1 MTGKFIENISPKE
14 VINRIKELGDNIL
27 KGFND
32 GNPIISFALRGNIKN
47 IEYDEKYDIIKLKEK
62 VGTREFFN
70 LGHVRRFTQTLLVAG
85 LAKKLVERD
94 KTASLRE
101 VYYQLKH
108 TIPMLNLNTFEKQ
121 EESDAVI
128 EDLERA
134 IKAIR
139 EQFHIKAEGRG
150 AIYGDIIL
158 KDRKRNDEWNC
169 AKLGR
174 GGWSVPSTIE
184 DVEIGD
190 INADYVLVV
199 EKEAMFDR
207 LIEERF
213 PEKNKAILITG
224 KGQPPRGIRR
234 LVHRLRYEKNMPVY
248 VFTDGDPAG
257 YYIYSVIKRGSMNL
271 SQFSELLAT
280 PDAKYIGMTMDDVEN
295 YNLLKKGAVVGLEEW
310 DIKRLNELQNYP
322 WFKKSKDWQRQFKKM
337 LSLKIKVEQD
347 ALAANSLEFVADT
360 YLPEKISKPEKMLN

>member
-1 MTGKFIENISPKE
+1 MVQYIEKLSKE
-14 VINRIKELGDNIL
+14 EVLDRIKKLANEIYNE
-27 KGFND
+27 FSS
-32 GNPIISFALRGNIKN
+32 GNPSIKLAVRGNIKN
-47 IEYDEKYDIIKLKEK
+47 IEYDEKRDIITLKEK
-62 VGTREFFN
+62 IGSREFFN
-70 LGHVRRFTQTLLVAG
+70 LGHVRRFMQTLLVAS
-85 LAKKLVERD
+85 LAKKLVEKD

-108 TIPMLNLNTFEKQ
+108 TIPILNVNTIEEQ

-150 AIYGDIIL
+150 AIYGDIYL
-158 KDRKRNDEWNC
+158 RDKKRGDEWNC
-169 AKLGR
+169 SKLGR

-184 DVEIGD
+184 DIEIGD
-190 INADYVLVV
+190 VNADFVLVV

-213 PEKNKAILITG
+213 PEKQGAILITS
-224 KGQPPRGIRR
+224 KGQPPRGVRR
-234 LVHRLRYEKNMPVY
+234 LIHRLRKEKNLPVY
-248 VFTDGDPAG
+248 VFTDGDPWG
-257 YYIYSVIKRGSMNL
+257 FYIYSVIKRGSMNL

-280 PDAKYIGMTMDDVEN
+280 PDVKFIGMTIDDIDE
-295 YNLLKKGAVVGLEEW
+295 YDLRKKGAVIKLNQR
-310 DIKRLNELQNYP
+310 DIKRINEIANYP
-322 WFKKSKDWQRQFKKM
+322 WFKKSKDWQRQFRKM
-337 LSLKIKVEQD
+337 LDYGIKVEQD

-360 YLPEKISKPEKMLN
+360 YLPDKLEHPEKILS